1 MSVILKGK
9 LFCLHCQKETPHTL
23 IYVGHPLS
31 GKSYL
36 KKIKCENCKT
46 VIELDRIKILEVYS
60 KRMVK
65 RVFTKPNR
73 LTNEIKADLTNFI
86 KSLPIRIITK
96 PYRTAKEIIE
106 IVKD

>member
-23 IYVGHPLS
+23 TYVGHPLS

-36 KKIKCENCKT
+36 KKIKCDYCKT
-46 VIELDRIKILEVYS
+46 VIELDRIKILEIYG
-60 KRMVK
+60 KQMVK
-65 RVFTKPNR
+65 RVFTKPKR
-73 LTNEIKADLTNFI
+73 LTEEIKSDLTNFI

-96 PYRTAKEIIE
+96 PYRTAKEVIE